1 MLTPLHL
8 KHVCMAALCVVV
20 TAGPGRSGD
29 PAERAALYTQFC
41 ATCHGADAT
50 GNGPTAPILT
60 LQPPD
65 LTGLSARHDGVFPMQ
80 RVIDRI
86 DGQDPLV
93 AHGSPMP
100 VYGPFFEG
108 IEDAPLKAPSG
119 QPVLVS
125 QPIADLVTFL
135 QAIQR

>member
-1 MLTPLHL
+1 M
-8 KHVCMAALCVVV
+8 
-20 TAGPGRSGD
+20 
-29 PAERAALYTQFC
+29 
-41 ATCHGADAT
+41 
-50 GNGPTAPILT
+50 APILT

-65 LTGLSARHDGVFPMQ
+65 LTALTERQGGAFPMQ

-100 VYGPFFEG
+100 IYGPYFNG
-108 IEDAPLKAPSG
+108 VQDVALKAPSG

-125 QPIADLVTFL
+125 QPIADLVSFL
-135 QAIQR
+135 EAIQK

>member
-1 MLTPLHL
+1 MRIPFGPALAL
-8 KHVCMAALCVVV
+8 AALLAAPVH
-20 TAGPGRSGD
+20 AQQADLG
-29 PAERAALYTQFC
+29 AELYRHYC

-50 GNGPTAPILT
+50 GDGPMAPALV

-65 LTGLSARHDGVFPMQ
+65 LTTLTVRFGGAFPMQ

-108 IEDAPLKAPSG
+108 VQNIALKAPNG

-125 QPIADLVTFL
+125 APIADLITFL
-135 QAIQR
+135 LEIQAP

>member
-1 MLTPLHL
+1 MKSVSAICATGLLALALSGP
-8 KHVCMAALCVVV
+8 AA
-20 TAGPGRSGD
+20 AQD
-29 PAERAALYTQFC
+29 PAVGAELYGQFC
-41 ATCHGADAT
+41 ATCHGSDAT

-65 LTGLSARHDGVFPMQ
+65 LTALSQRNDGVFPMQ

-86 DGQDPLV
+86 DGQEPLV

-100 VYGPFFEG
+100 VYGPFFDG
-108 IEDAPLKAPSG
+108 VQNVPLKAPSG
-119 QPVLVS
+119 QPVLVT
-125 QPIADLVTFL
+125 QPIADLVSYL

>member
-1 MLTPLHL
+1 MMRTPLATL
-8 KHVCMAALCVVV
+8 ALAAPLFAAPLPAFAQD
-20 TAGPGRSGD
+20 AGVG
-29 PAERAALYTQFC
+29 AELYQHYC
-41 ATCHGADAT
+41 ATCHGAEAT
-50 GNGPTAPILT
+50 GGGPMAPALV

-65 LTGLSARHDGVFPMQ
+65 LTTLTARHDGVFPTQ

-108 IEDAPLKAPSG
+108 VQDVPIKAPSG

-125 QPIADLVTFL
+125 QPIADLVSFL
-135 QAIQR
+135 EAIQH

>member
-1 MLTPLHL
+1 M
-8 KHVCMAALCVVV
+8 KSVFAACASGLLALGLSGPAAAQDPSVG
-20 TAGPGRSGD
+20 AGLFG
-29 PAERAALYTQFC
+29 QFC
-41 ATCHGADAT
+41 ATCHGLDAT

-65 LTGLSARHDGVFPMQ
+65 LTALTTRHDGVFPMQ

-86 DGQDPLV
+86 DGQEPLV

-100 VYGPFFEG
+100 VYGPFFDG
-108 IEDAPLKAPSG
+108 VQNVPLKAPTG
-119 QPVLVS
+119 QPVLVT
-125 QPIADLVTFL
+125 QPIADLVSYL

>member
-1 MLTPLHL
+1 MRTALISLSL
-8 KHVCMAALCVVV
+8 LGAALC
-20 TAGPGRSGD
+20 GP
-29 PAERAALYTQFC
+29 ALAQDEAIGADLYRQFC
-41 ATCHGADAT
+41 ATCHGADAK
-50 GNGPTAPILT
+50 GGGPMAPILT

-65 LTGLSARHDGVFPMQ
+65 LTGLSARHDDRFPMQ

-86 DGQDPLV
+86 DGQEPLV

-108 IEDAPLKAPSG
+108 VQDVALKTEAG

-125 QPIADLVTFL
+125 QPIADLVAFL
-135 QAIQR
+135 QAIQP